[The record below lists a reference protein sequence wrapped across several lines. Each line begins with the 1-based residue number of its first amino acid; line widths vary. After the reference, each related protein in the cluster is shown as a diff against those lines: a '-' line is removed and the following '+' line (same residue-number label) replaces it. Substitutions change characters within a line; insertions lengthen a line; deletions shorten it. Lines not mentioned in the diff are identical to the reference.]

1 MFLRRC
7 VSKATLV
14 LAMVLVPAPGGASAP
29 PGHDGQRVIIQV
41 NRNLEVKGYVHE
53 EDGDRIVVRTP
64 DGMLESFPKSRVL
77 KIVRLVDPLT
87 DQTGVVVLRNG
98 QRRRGIVIEDTFDH
112 VLLEI
117 EGLRTKLRRSTVD
130 YVVLEP
136 TFEQRYAQYK
146 KALRPNVPSEH
157 LDLCL
162 WLIELRKYELA
173 RIELIELTRK
183 TQTPEALRVLK
194 VVNAQLA
201 LKVPPRPGDDYV
213 EEPQGGPNRP
223 ATPDETGALPDPI
236 LTYDDVNLIRVYE
249 IDFDRPPK
257 ISIDAETIRTLIDG
271 YGGEPLIP
279 TSRSKRTAFFRAD
292 PLKVASIMFELRA
305 RELYPRI
312 KVITEPWA
320 LNLFRRRVHN
330 AWLIN
335 SCSTSRCHGGPGA
348 GRFSLHL
355 RHYKDPRVR
364 YTNLLILQRLEL
376 DPEWPLIN
384 YEDPEL
390 SLIIQYGLPRDEA
403 RKPHP
408 DVRGWKPVF
417 GHGGKRMLQDT
428 TDWIRSMM
436 APRPDYPVVF
446 DPAASPQEE
455 PPPPPP
461 PEQPAEGSPD

>member
-1 MFLRRC
+1 MPR
-7 VSKATLV
+7 
-14 LAMVLVPAPGGASAP
+14 
-29 PGHDGQRVIIQV
+29 
-41 NRNLEVKGYVHE
+41 
-53 EDGDRIVVRTP
+53 
-64 DGMLESFPKSRVL
+64 
-77 KIVRLVDPLT
+77 
-87 DQTGVVVLRNG
+87 
-98 QRRRGIVIEDTFDH
+98 
-112 VLLEI
+112 
-117 EGLRTKLRRSTVD
+117 
-130 YVVLEP
+130 
-136 TFEQRYAQYK
+136 
-146 KALRPNVPSEH
+146 EH

-173 RIELIELTRK
+173 RVELIELTRK
-183 TQTPEALRVLK
+183 TQMPEALRVLK
-194 VVNAQLA
+194 VVDAQLA
-201 LKVPPRPGDDYV
+201 LKVPQRPGDDNV
-213 EEPQGGPNRP
+213 EEPPGDPNRP
-223 ATPDETGALPDPI
+223 ASPDETGLLPDRI

-279 TSRSKRTAFFRAD
+279 TSRSKRTALFRAD
-292 PLKVASIMFELRA
+292 PLKIASIMFELRA

-390 SLIIQYGLPRDEA
+390 SLIIQYGLPRDAA

-446 DPAASPQEE
+446 DPVAPPREG

-461 PEQPAEGSPD
+461 PEQPAEGLPD